1 MKSIDASG
9 KTKNV
14 EYLCE
19 IIDEVIKD
27 VSEENVVQ
35 IVTDNA
41 ANYVAARKLLME
53 RHPHIFWTPCAAH
66 CIDLMLEDLGKLP
79 WIKKIIEQGRSV
91 CKFIYNHTWVLDLM
105 RKHNDQKELSRP
117 GITRFATNFL
127 TLKSLLDS
135 KGGLRRMFVSEEWI
149 ASPYAKTNAGIDA
162 ANHVFDEASFWTP
175 ISDIVMVIFLF
186 VLISTLFCL

>member
-1 MKSIDASG
+1 MKSIDALG
-9 KTKNV
+9 KTKNAK
-14 EYLCE
+14 YLCE

-27 VSEENVVQ
+27 VGEENVVQ

-41 ANYVAARKLLME
+41 ANYVAAGKLLME

-91 CKFIYNHTWVLDLM
+91 CKFIYNHTWVLNLIT
-105 RKHNDQKELSRP
+105 KHNDHKELSHL
-117 GITRFATNFL
+117 GVTRFATNFL

-135 KGGLRRMFVSEEWI
+135 KGGLRFMFVSEEWI
-149 ASPYAKTNAGIDA
+149 ASSYAKTATRIATAD
-162 ANHVFDEASFWTP
+162 HVFDESF
-175 ISDIVMVIFLF
+175 FGHRL
-186 VLISTLFCL
+186 LIL